1 MIDKGDGFRVRKVKH
16 RFSFIAPIPICGPA
30 IRWVHV
36 GQDRCPL
43 VSSNHHR
50 WKGLSPFTAQ
60 PFPTC
65 SSKPF
70 HQTILLLFD
79 HWSVCSKLTAFL
91 LNIRTCPYALFF
103 VTWLAMICHSSRRG
117 LWHLV
122 TKLPTGTV
130 HANYSKW
137 KGVSNA
143 VDDVKPD
150 INVSWIKLRHSVTLL
165 GAMRDEWMF
174 PTCQLT
180 VNYTKH
186 DTNLYDIPAKRHTGT
201 FQIEE
206 YRSRHGT
213 ASTQKHV
220 IEIATCR
227 KVWTFNIPCYP
238 VRANW
243 VATTFQH
250 VKIS

>member
-1 MIDKGDGFRVRKVKH
+1 MYAQNLQHSSLIFE
-16 RFSFIAPIPICGPA
+16 
-30 IRWVHV
+30 HV
-36 GQDRCPL
+36 
-43 VSSNHHR
+43 
-50 WKGLSPFTAQ
+50 
-60 PFPTC
+60 PTPC
-65 SSKPF
+65 SSSP
-70 HQTILLLFD
+70 D
-79 HWSVCSKLTAFL
+79 WRWSAIQVVVAFG
-91 LNIRTCPYALFF
+91 T
-103 VTWLAMICHSSRRG
+103 
-117 LWHLV
+117 LW
-122 TKLPTGTV
+122 P
-130 HANYSKW
+130 NYQREQSMQIIQNGK
-137 KGVSNA
+137 VFSNA

-250 VKIS
+250 VNFPATLDHSCGTGVGRV